1 MNKLHIILGYLQTG
15 ESQKAVQFIM
25 NTSLVTS
32 QSIRETADCIRVSHL
47 CALIIGKM
55 MHAAELGILLTVT
68 HDSFC
73 REEDLL
79 LSPEDYATI
88 LGNLLENAIDELSR
102 SHSEVREIKL
112 SMYCRPD
119 CNLVVCEDTGG
130 GIAPDILPHIW
141 DKGFSSK
148 GEGRG
153 FGLYLIS
160 RLVDEHG
167 GCIELETEPGVGT
180 CFTLTFTREECDR
193 MYQVII
199 IEDDPM
205 VAAIDKQYVEADSQ
219 FRVVRTFKSGGEAL
233 AHLPK
238 LKADLIILDYY
249 TPGMNG
255 TEFVDQLHTLGESPF
270 IIAVTSANDT
280 HIVQGLLARGVL
292 DYLVKPFQFPRF
304 RQALDRFLQARRLLE
319 QGPAAWTRA
328 PLTSWSIT
336 GRHCLPVRP
345 WTRA

>member
-1 MNKLHIILGYLQTG
+1 
-15 ESQKAVQFIM
+15 
-25 NTSLVTS
+25 
-32 QSIRETADCIRVSHL
+32 
-47 CALIIGKM
+47 
-55 MHAAELGILLTVT
+55 
-68 HDSFC
+68 
-73 REEDLL
+73 
-79 LSPEDYATI
+79 
-88 LGNLLENAIDELSR
+88 
-102 SHSEVREIKL
+102 
-112 SMYCRPD
+112 
-119 CNLVVCEDTGG
+119 
-130 GIAPDILPHIW
+130 
-141 DKGFSSK
+141 
-148 GEGRG
+148 
-153 FGLYLIS
+153 
-160 RLVDEHG
+160 
-167 GCIELETEPGVGT
+167 
-180 CFTLTFTREECDR
+180 

-304 RQALDRFLQARRLLE
+304 RQALDRFLQAMWACPVSRYAAMSTTWWIR
-319 QGPAAWTRA
+319 GRSPA
-328 PLTSWSIT
+328 LSIT
-336 GRHCLPVRP
+336 RP
-345 WTRA
+345 EAAPPSAT

>member
-1 MNKLHIILGYLQTG
+1 
-15 ESQKAVQFIM
+15 
-25 NTSLVTS
+25 
-32 QSIRETADCIRVSHL
+32 
-47 CALIIGKM
+47 
-55 MHAAELGILLTVT
+55 
-68 HDSFC
+68 
-73 REEDLL
+73 
-79 LSPEDYATI
+79 
-88 LGNLLENAIDELSR
+88 
-102 SHSEVREIKL
+102 
-112 SMYCRPD
+112 
-119 CNLVVCEDTGG
+119 
-130 GIAPDILPHIW
+130 
-141 DKGFSSK
+141 
-148 GEGRG
+148 
-153 FGLYLIS
+153 
-160 RLVDEHG
+160 
-167 GCIELETEPGVGT
+167 
-180 CFTLTFTREECDR
+180 

-233 AHLPK
+233 AHLPE

-304 RQALDRFLQARRLLE
+304 RQALDRFLHARRLLE
-319 QGPAAWTRA
+319 QGPGSMDQSAIDQLVHHREAVPPGT
-328 PLTSWSIT
+328 
-336 GRHCLPVRP
+336 P

>member
-1 MNKLHIILGYLQTG
+1 
-15 ESQKAVQFIM
+15 
-25 NTSLVTS
+25 
-32 QSIRETADCIRVSHL
+32 
-47 CALIIGKM
+47 
-55 MHAAELGILLTVT
+55 
-68 HDSFC
+68 
-73 REEDLL
+73 
-79 LSPEDYATI
+79 
-88 LGNLLENAIDELSR
+88 
-102 SHSEVREIKL
+102 
-112 SMYCRPD
+112 
-119 CNLVVCEDTGG
+119 
-130 GIAPDILPHIW
+130 
-141 DKGFSSK
+141 
-148 GEGRG
+148 
-153 FGLYLIS
+153 
-160 RLVDEHG
+160 
-167 GCIELETEPGVGT
+167 
-180 CFTLTFTREECDR
+180 

-304 RQALDRFLQARRLLE
+304 RQALDRFLQVHHREALPPGTPLDKGVNFSTLSRIRRFFDENPEHFFTSE
-319 QGPAAWTRA
+319 QIAEHVGLSRITVRRYVNYMVDQGEI
-328 PLTSWSIT
+328 TSSIDYQT
-336 GRHCLPVRP
+336 GGRP
-345 WTRA
+345 SIRYLRLHS

>member
-1 MNKLHIILGYLQTG
+1 
-15 ESQKAVQFIM
+15 
-25 NTSLVTS
+25 
-32 QSIRETADCIRVSHL
+32 
-47 CALIIGKM
+47 
-55 MHAAELGILLTVT
+55 
-68 HDSFC
+68 
-73 REEDLL
+73 
-79 LSPEDYATI
+79 
-88 LGNLLENAIDELSR
+88 
-102 SHSEVREIKL
+102 
-112 SMYCRPD
+112 
-119 CNLVVCEDTGG
+119 
-130 GIAPDILPHIW
+130 
-141 DKGFSSK
+141 
-148 GEGRG
+148 
-153 FGLYLIS
+153 
-160 RLVDEHG
+160 
-167 GCIELETEPGVGT
+167 
-180 CFTLTFTREECDR
+180 

-233 AHLPK
+233 AHLPE

-319 QGPAAWTRA
+319 QGPGSMDQSAIDQLVHHREALPPGT
-328 PLTSWSIT
+328 PLDKGVNFSTLSRIRRFFDENPELFFTSEQIAEHVGLSRITVRRYVNYMVDQGEITSSIDYQT
-336 GRHCLPVRP
+336 GGRP
-345 WTRA
+345 SIRYLRLHS

>member
-1 MNKLHIILGYLQTG
+1 
-15 ESQKAVQFIM
+15 
-25 NTSLVTS
+25 
-32 QSIRETADCIRVSHL
+32 
-47 CALIIGKM
+47 
-55 MHAAELGILLTVT
+55 
-68 HDSFC
+68 
-73 REEDLL
+73 
-79 LSPEDYATI
+79 
-88 LGNLLENAIDELSR
+88 
-102 SHSEVREIKL
+102 
-112 SMYCRPD
+112 
-119 CNLVVCEDTGG
+119 
-130 GIAPDILPHIW
+130 
-141 DKGFSSK
+141 
-148 GEGRG
+148 
-153 FGLYLIS
+153 
-160 RLVDEHG
+160 
-167 GCIELETEPGVGT
+167 
-180 CFTLTFTREECDR
+180 

-319 QGPAAWTRA
+319 QGPGSMDQSAIDQLVHHREALPPGTPLDKGVNFSTLSRSTSLPANRSPNMWACPVSRYAAMSTTWWIRGRSPA
-328 PLTSWSIT
+328 PSIT
-336 GRHCLPVRP
+336 RP
-345 WTRA
+345 EAAPPSAT

>member
-1 MNKLHIILGYLQTG
+1 
-15 ESQKAVQFIM
+15 
-25 NTSLVTS
+25 
-32 QSIRETADCIRVSHL
+32 
-47 CALIIGKM
+47 
-55 MHAAELGILLTVT
+55 
-68 HDSFC
+68 
-73 REEDLL
+73 
-79 LSPEDYATI
+79 
-88 LGNLLENAIDELSR
+88 
-102 SHSEVREIKL
+102 
-112 SMYCRPD
+112 
-119 CNLVVCEDTGG
+119 
-130 GIAPDILPHIW
+130 
-141 DKGFSSK
+141 
-148 GEGRG
+148 
-153 FGLYLIS
+153 
-160 RLVDEHG
+160 
-167 GCIELETEPGVGT
+167 
-180 CFTLTFTREECDR
+180 

-233 AHLPK
+233 AHLPE

-292 DYLVKPFQFPRF
+292 DYLVKPFQFPASVRRWTGSF
-304 RQALDRFLQARRLLE
+304 RPGGCWSR
-319 QGPAAWTRA
+319 GPAAWTRA

-336 GRHCLPVRP
+336 GRQCLPVRP

>member
-1 MNKLHIILGYLQTG
+1 
-15 ESQKAVQFIM
+15 
-25 NTSLVTS
+25 
-32 QSIRETADCIRVSHL
+32 
-47 CALIIGKM
+47 
-55 MHAAELGILLTVT
+55 
-68 HDSFC
+68 
-73 REEDLL
+73 
-79 LSPEDYATI
+79 
-88 LGNLLENAIDELSR
+88 
-102 SHSEVREIKL
+102 
-112 SMYCRPD
+112 
-119 CNLVVCEDTGG
+119 
-130 GIAPDILPHIW
+130 
-141 DKGFSSK
+141 
-148 GEGRG
+148 
-153 FGLYLIS
+153 
-160 RLVDEHG
+160 
-167 GCIELETEPGVGT
+167 
-180 CFTLTFTREECDR
+180 

-233 AHLPK
+233 AHLPE

-304 RQALDRFLQARRLLE
+304 RQAAGPVPSGQAAA
-319 QGPAAWTRA
+319 GAGAPAAWTRA